1 MSSAAIAVFAYRR
14 PSHLT
19 RVLRAL
25 QLQLRQTPLP
35 VHLFLDAPRGEWDA
49 AAVSAC
55 RNVGEQLA
63 GSIDL
68 RLHTALVN
76 HGLYRALTEGVSA
89 VLELHPEVIVLE
101 DDILT
106 SSHFLP
112 YMLDGLR
119 CYADEPR
126 VASIHGYTPPI
137 LAELPDTFFLRG
149 ADCWGWA
156 TWRDRWKL
164 FRSDAAAMAA
174 EIRGR
179 GLSADF
185 DFGGRVPNLQLL
197 DDRAAGRSASWA
209 ICWHAS
215 CFLADRFSLH
225 PGRSLV
231 RNIGLDSSGEHCAPS
246 PELEAS
252 LTDRPVPVLRLP
264 VHETQRIVVLFAK
277 QRARLPLKRRLVR
290 RLLPVRQRLRRRL
303 ARTLRLVRPSRLP
316 LRGPYPSYAMALADA
331 TGYNSISIA
340 AQVESAVRAL
350 VHGEIA
356 YERDGVGFQ
365 HIPEGLIIRQLLASH
380 LKPHDVVVDFG
391 GGLGGTF
398 LNHADLFPSGCHQI
412 VVEQPLFVE
421 RGRTLSSSLA
431 LNVHF
436 QNCLEGIEGADV
448 ILASSVLQY
457 LGNYVDVLRAMVA
470 LRPRL
475 IILDRTAFA
484 SKEHWYVQICP
495 GYGEGD
501 AQIPIRPI
509 QRAKLLDI
517 LSGYRLQQQWT
528 NPFDPGSPE
537 HAGLLFE
544 LEEEV

>member
-1 MSSAAIAVFAYRR
+1 MSSTAIAVFAYRR

-76 HGLYRALTEGVSA
+76 QGLYRALTEGVSA

-137 LAELPDTFFLRG
+137 PAELPDTFFLRG

-174 EIRGR
+174 EIRER

-185 DFGGRVPNLQLL
+185 DLGGRVPNLYLL
-197 DDRAAGRSASWA
+197 DAKAAGRSNSWA

-215 CFLADRFSLH
+215 CFLADRYTLH

-231 RNIGLDSSGEHCAPS
+231 RNIGLDYSGEHCAPS
-246 PELEAS
+246 ASLEAV
-252 LTDRPVPVLRLP
+252 LTDTPLP
-264 VHETQRIVVLFAK
+264 VFRQKVEENPAIVAAFAR
-277 QRARLPLKRRLVR
+277 QIAPAP
-290 RLLPVRQRLRRRL
+290 LPVRVIRRL
-303 ARTLRLVRPSRLP
+303 
-316 LRGPYPSYAMALADA
+316 
-331 TGYNSISIA
+331 
-340 AQVESAVRAL
+340 
-350 VHGEIA
+350 
-356 YERDGVGFQ
+356 
-365 HIPEGLIIRQLLASH
+365 
-380 LKPHDVVVDFG
+380 
-391 GGLGGTF
+391 
-398 LNHADLFPSGCHQI
+398 
-412 VVEQPLFVE
+412 
-421 RGRTLSSSLA
+421 
-431 LNVHF
+431 
-436 QNCLEGIEGADV
+436 
-448 ILASSVLQY
+448 
-457 LGNYVDVLRAMVA
+457 
-470 LRPRL
+470 
-475 IILDRTAFA
+475 RTAFLNRTAAQRPA
-484 SKEHWYVQICP
+484 S
-495 GYGEGD
+495 
-501 AQIPIRPI
+501 
-509 QRAKLLDI
+509 
-517 LSGYRLQQQWT
+517 
-528 NPFDPGSPE
+528 
-537 HAGLLFE
+537 
-544 LEEEV
+544 